1 MIRMVICR
9 SLVLFTLIFNLPLF
23 GKLSTPVIYSPA
35 NNLSN
40 VPTGMKLEVE
50 SQSVVKYAFEY
61 AENATMKNA
70 IRVEV
75 ARDNYYTRAWLNK
88 LKLSTT
94 YYWRVKSITAND
106 SSDWTTTYNFKTTA
120 VLQRYAP
127 TQNYA
132 KNNASFANVSCY
144 RVAGI
149 DTFEFQFDTSNK
161 FDSKN
166 KRSII
171 IPDTFKWFYIEN
183 SPRDFNYGDTIYWRV
198 RGFSGN
204 SVHWSDTG
212 SFVIFDTITPK
223 YPTTAFLQ
231 DVKIS
236 FEFTG
241 VYYKE
246 AFQVQ
251 IDTSRNFNSP
261 LLIDTIAADGTKQF
275 ESEPF
280 YIGNL
285 NYETYYYY
293 RVRAVNN
300 HYTSR
305 WSYSAFTTKGYA
317 NDIIIAENNADPMVA
332 ISVRTKIGGTE
343 AYEIQLDT
351 TSSFNSPEKHV
362 FFSKSG
368 TDTAHDLFFGKLYYA
383 RARPVHVKDSG
394 LWSRIRLINII
405 KYPYTQYPYPSSVV
419 QITDS
424 LQFATRTGMDGF
436 QIQVTSNN
444 GFDQGLFLDTVISN
458 FKFNSSHLIK
468 GLLFRFNTNY
478 LWRIRAWH
486 ERDTSDWSIP
496 SKFSTVISPK
506 PLTPTNSNFL
516 GTGTTTLFSWEAL
529 KGVTSYQLM
538 MDTNANFNSP
548 YVLDTVISGT
558 KFTRESLLFRPVY
571 YWKLRAITQND
582 TSQWITPW
590 VFKVLPVKL
599 NYPKNNITDLTLTS
613 LDWNSINGTT
623 GYILEVDTNSNFTL
637 PLRIQDTA
645 TNSFFHYFMETPAL
659 VGFNTKCFW
668 RVKLFHQIDTSV
680 WSSVWNFTTK
690 PRRSPILVSP
700 LDSAKNVSV
709 FAQLKWQAYTGASS
723 YAIHYSDHSNFTNA
737 VKTTSVSTTLNVS
750 LKPNTRYYWRVRGR
764 NSSGDEFYDFSET
777 WTFTTDSGLPKP
789 VLISPSNSAQNQA
802 LNVVFSWGKIAQATS
817 YRVEIS
823 KDKTFNLGVV
833 PKSTTTNSTS
843 FTHLVGGTT
852 YYWRVKSI
860 NGSIESPWS
869 EVWSMT
875 TNVPNS
881 VGGLSEMGVEVFPNP
896 SGGLYQIRLNAQN
909 WEVTRITD
917 VLGRELI
924 VQNIDGVEWKKS
936 MRRDSLGS
944 ENTSD
949 IIDLD
954 ITNFPR
960 GTYFIHLST
969 EGGLVVVPVIK
980 E

>member
-1 MIRMVICR
+1 MNRLLFCVA
-9 SLVLFTLIFNLPLF
+9 SLGISFLNVPVF
-23 GKLSTPVIYSPA
+23 GKLTTPVIFSPA
-35 NNLSN
+35 NNTIN
-40 VPTGMKLEVE
+40 APTGMQLEVE

-61 AENATMKNA
+61 SESSTMKNA
-70 IRVEV
+70 VRVEV
-75 ARDNYYTRAWLNK
+75 ARDNYYTRTWLNK

-94 YYWRVKSITAND
+94 YYWRVKSITAKD
-106 SSDWTTTYNFKTTA
+106 SSDWTATYNFKTTSII
-120 VLQRYAP
+120 QRYAP
-127 TQNYA
+127 A
-132 KNNASFANVSCY
+132 KNFVKNSASYANVSCY

-149 DTFEFQFDTSNK
+149 DTFEFQFDTTSRFNS
-161 FDSKN
+161 FI
-166 KRSII
+166 KRSVI

-198 RGFSGN
+198 RGISGN
-204 SVHWSDTG
+204 SVKWTDTG
-212 SFVIFDTITPK
+212 SFIIFDTITPK

-251 IDTSRNFNSP
+251 IDTSKYFDSP
-261 LLIDTIAADGTKQF
+261 LLIDTIAREGTKQF
-275 ESEPF
+275 DTDPF
-280 YIGNL
+280 SIVNL

-293 RVRAVNN
+293 RVRAVNKN
-300 HYTSR
+300 YTSR
-305 WSYSAFTTKGYA
+305 WSYSAFTTKGYS
-317 NDIIIAENNADPMVA
+317 NDIVIAENYADPMVS

-351 TSSFNSPEKHV
+351 TASFNSPEKQV

-368 TDTAHDLFFGKLYYA
+368 IDTARDLFFGKVYYA

-394 LWSRIRLINII
+394 LWSRIRPINIL

-444 GFDQGLFLDTVISN
+444 GFDKGLFLDTVISN

-486 ERDTSDWSIP
+486 DRDTSGWSIP
-496 SKFSTVISPK
+496 SKFNTVNSPK

-529 KGVTSYQLM
+529 KGVSSYQLM
-538 MDTNANFNSP
+538 MDTSASFNSP
-548 YVLDTVISGT
+548 YVLDTVITGT
-558 KFTRESLLFRPVY
+558 IFKRESLLFRPVY
-571 YWKLRAITQND
+571 YWKIRAVTQND
-582 TSQWITPW
+582 TSQWSNPW
-590 VFKVLPVKL
+590 LFKVLPVKL

-623 GYILEVDTNSNFTL
+623 GYILEVDTNSNFPL

-645 TNSFFHYFMETPAL
+645 TNSFFHYFMETPDL

-668 RVKLFHQIDTSV
+668 RVKLFHTVDTSE
-680 WSSVWNFTTK
+680 WSTVWNFTTK
-690 PRRSPILVSP
+690 PRRAPILVSP
-700 LDSAKNVSV
+700 TDSTVKVSV
-709 FAQLKWQAYTGASS
+709 FAQLKWQAYSGASS
-723 YAIHYSDHSNFTNA
+723 YAVQYSENSNFSNA

-750 LKPNTRYYWRVRGR
+750 LKSNTRYYWRVRGR
-764 NSSGDEFYDFSET
+764 NSAGDEFYDFSET

-789 VLISPSNSAQNQA
+789 VLVSPVNTAQNQA
-802 LNVVFSWGKIAQATS
+802 LNVVFSWGKVSQATS

-823 KDKTFNLGVV
+823 KDKTFNLGVF
-833 PKSTTTNSTS
+833 PKNTTTNSTS
-843 FTHLVGGTT
+843 FTHLAGGTT

-860 NGSIESPWS
+860 NGSLESPWS

-875 TNVPNS
+875 TNVLNT
-881 VGGLSEMGVEVFPNP
+881 VGEFAALGVEVFPNP
-896 SGGLYQIRLNAQN
+896 SSGIYQIRLNAQN
-909 WEVTRITD
+909 WELTRVTD
-917 VLGRELI
+917 VLGREM
-924 VQNIDGVEWKKS
+924 NVESVDSVNWKKS
-936 MRRDSLGS
+936 VNRDSMSS

-960 GTYFIHLST
+960 GTYLIHINT
-969 EGGLVVVPVIK
+969 ERGLVVVHVVK